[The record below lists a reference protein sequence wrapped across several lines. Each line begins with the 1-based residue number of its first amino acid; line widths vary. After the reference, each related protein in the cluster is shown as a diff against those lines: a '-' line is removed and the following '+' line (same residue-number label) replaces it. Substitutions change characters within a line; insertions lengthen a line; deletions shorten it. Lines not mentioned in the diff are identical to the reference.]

1 MTSHQQGFLLA
12 TLAAFGFSLKAIF
25 VKLAYGAGEIDAITL
40 LALRMAF
47 SLPLFLVVG
56 MSALRHGPTLTA
68 KDWLLVSAVGLAGYY
83 GASILDF
90 MGLQYISAGLERLIL
105 FTYPAMTVLLAVIFL
120 GKQLHR
126 RLVLSLVL
134 CSAGVMIASA
144 GDLQFSDS
152 TGDVWLGVGLVFG
165 SALSYA
171 CYNAF
176 SEVAVKK
183 LGSRKVSLL
192 AMLVSIAAV
201 QLHFVL
207 SSPLSGLAQPMS
219 VYGYA
224 MAMALFATVIPV
236 FLQASAIRHIGAAD
250 TALVGTLG
258 PVITIALGWVI
269 LSEPLSAAQIGG
281 TALVIAGVLAIKRNT
296 TG

>member
-1 MTSHQQGFLLA
+1 MTSYQQGFFLA
-12 TLAAFGFSLKAIF
+12 VLAAFGFSLKAIF
-25 VKLAYGAGEIDAITL
+25 VKLAYAAGDVDAITL

-47 SLPLFLVVG
+47 SLPLFLIVG
-56 MSALRHGPTLTA
+56 ASALKQGPALSK
-68 KDWLLVSAVGLAGYY
+68 KDWALVTVVGLAGYY

-120 GKQLHR
+120 GKQLHG
-126 RLVLSLVL
+126 RLVVSLVL
-134 CSAGVMIASA
+134 CSAGVMTASV

-152 TGDVWLGVGLVFG
+152 HGQVWLGVGLVFG

-176 SEVAVKK
+176 SEVAVNK
-183 LGSRKVSLL
+183 LGPRKVSLL

-201 QLHFVL
+201 QLHFLL
-207 SSPLSGLAQPMS
+207 SSPVSGLVQPAP

-224 MAMALFATVIPV
+224 LAMALFATVIPV
-236 FLQASAIRHIGAAD
+236 FLQATAIRHIGAAD
-250 TALVGTLG
+250 TALIGTLG

-269 LSEPLSAAQIGG
+269 LSEPTSVAQLTG
-281 TALVIAGVLAIKRNT
+281 TALVIAGVLVIKRKT
-296 TG
+296 